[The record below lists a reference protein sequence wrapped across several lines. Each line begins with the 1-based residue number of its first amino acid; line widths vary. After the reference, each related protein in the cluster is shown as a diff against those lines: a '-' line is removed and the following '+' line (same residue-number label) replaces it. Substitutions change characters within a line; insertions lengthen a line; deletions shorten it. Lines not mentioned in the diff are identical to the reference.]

1 MQRYFLEEVYQP
13 SEKFELSAEAFHHIV
28 HVMRMKP
35 KDRVYLAFSDQQVII
50 AEITEITEEK
60 VYLTEIEKEEMEKEL
75 PSMITIASGYP
86 KGDKL
91 EWIVQKGTELGAHAF
106 IGFPAKTSVV
116 KWDAKKRKKRQ
127 ERLTKIAQEA
137 AEQSHRQIA
146 PRVEL
151 LDTEKE
157 LFTQLSDYDVILVA
171 YEESAKQGELANLA
185 KVFNSVTAGSRILA
199 IFGPEG
205 GLMAEEINQFVDA
218 GAIICG
224 LGPRILR
231 TETAP
236 LYLLSAASY
245 HWELNK

>member
-1 MQRYFLEEVYQP
+1 
-13 SEKFELSAEAFHHIV
+13 
-28 HVMRMKP
+28 MRMKP

>member
-1 MQRYFLEEVYQP
+1 
-13 SEKFELSAEAFHHIV
+13 
-28 HVMRMKP
+28 MRMKP

-50 AEITEITEEK
+50 AEIIEITEEK

-127 ERLTKIAQEA
+127 ERLIKIAQEA

-146 PRVEL
+146 PQVEL

-185 KVFNSVTAGSRILA
+185 KVLNSVAAGSRILA

>member
-1 MQRYFLEEVYQP
+1 MQRYFLEVAYQP

-28 HVMRMKP
+28 HVMLMKP
-35 KDRVYLAFSDQQVII
+35 KDRVYLAFSDQQVLM

-75 PSMITIASGYP
+75 PSMITIARGYP

-91 EWIVQKGTELGAHAF
+91 EWIVQKGTELGAHTF

-127 ERLTKIAQEA
+127 ERLIKIAQEA

-157 LFTQLSDYDVILVA
+157 LF
-171 YEESAKQGELANLA
+171 
-185 KVFNSVTAGSRILA
+185 
-199 IFGPEG
+199 
-205 GLMAEEINQFVDA
+205 
-218 GAIICG
+218 
-224 LGPRILR
+224 
-231 TETAP
+231 
-236 LYLLSAASY
+236 
-245 HWELNK
+245 